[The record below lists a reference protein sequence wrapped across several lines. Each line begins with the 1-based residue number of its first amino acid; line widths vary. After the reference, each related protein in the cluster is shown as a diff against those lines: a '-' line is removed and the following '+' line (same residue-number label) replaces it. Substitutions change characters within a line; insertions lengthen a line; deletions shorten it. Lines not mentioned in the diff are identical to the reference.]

1 MEVTFHAPRGAGGG
15 ALIKFSR
22 KLMKKEVIKENYAT
36 KLSNLKSG
44 FICQKF
50 EKVLGIIPGYKQ
62 QI

>member
-1 MEVTFHAPRGAGGG
+1 
-15 ALIKFSR
+15 
-22 KLMKKEVIKENYAT
+22 MKKEVIKENYAT